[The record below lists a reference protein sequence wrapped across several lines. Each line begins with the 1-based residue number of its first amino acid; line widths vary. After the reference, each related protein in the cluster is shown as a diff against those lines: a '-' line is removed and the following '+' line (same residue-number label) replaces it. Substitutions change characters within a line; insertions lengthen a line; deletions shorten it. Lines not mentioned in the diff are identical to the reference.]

1 MVYYG
6 IITILL
12 FAGILLYFRIADR
25 YNIIDH
31 PNERSS
37 HSEITIR
44 GGGVIFLFAALAAVI
59 MHPEY
64 WLFITGLF
72 LMGIISFMDD
82 VITLSSKI
90 RILVHLAAVTLFFI
104 SIKVFSLPVYEVL
117 ILYFIVIGTINAY
130 NFMDGINGITGAY
143 SMVALGGMQYVNLFK
158 IGFVHEDMIW
168 LPMLACGV
176 FLFFNF
182 RKKAKCFAGD
192 VGSVTIAFWIVTL
205 LVKLILIT
213 HNWSY
218 LLFLAV
224 YGTDSVLTISHRLA
238 LKQNVFKAHRFHL
251 YQIMVN
257 EHKLPH
263 LWIAFSYA
271 LLQAIIIYLVI
282 VSSLQSTLWLFTIVL
297 TPLVII
303 YILLKWLLL
312 WKPAVR

>member
-1 MVYYG
+1 MIYYG
-6 IITILL
+6 IVTILL
-12 FAGILLYFRIADR
+12 FACILLYFRIADR

-44 GGGVIFLFAALAAVI
+44 GGGIIFLFAAIAAVI
-59 MHPEY
+59 VHPEY

-104 SIKVFSLPVYEVL
+104 SIKVFSLPVYEIL

-143 SMVALGGMQYVNLFK
+143 SLVVLGGMQYVNLYRTT
-158 IGFVHEDMIW
+158 FVHEDLIW

-205 LVKLILIT
+205 LIKLILIT

-218 LLFLAV
+218 ILFLAV
-224 YGTDSVLTISHRLA
+224 YGTDSVLTISHRLL

-257 EHKLPH
+257 ERRFSH
-263 LWIAFSYA
+263 LWVAFGYA
-271 LLQAIIIYLVI
+271 LLQTVIISFIIIYPLKTT
-282 VSSLQSTLWLFTIVL
+282 LQLFMIIL
-297 TPLVII
+297 IPLVII
-303 YILLKWLLL
+303 YLLLKLLL
-312 WKPAVR
+312 LKKSTIR

>member
-1 MVYYG
+1 MIYYG
-6 IITILL
+6 VVTILL
-12 FAGILLYFRIADR
+12 FACILLYFLIADR

-44 GGGVIFLFAALAAVI
+44 GGGIIFLFAAITAVTI
-59 MHPEY
+59 HPEY

-104 SIKVFSLPVYEVL
+104 SIKVFPLPVYEIL

-143 SMVALGGMQYVNLFK
+143 SLVVLGGMQYINLYRTT
-158 IGFVHEDMIW
+158 FVHEDLIW

-192 VGSVTIAFWIVTL
+192 VGSVTLAFWIVTL
-205 LVKLILIT
+205 LIKLILIT

-218 LLFLAV
+218 ILFLAV
-224 YGTDSVLTISHRLA
+224 YGTDSVLTISHRLL

-257 EHKLPH
+257 ERRFSH
-263 LWIAFSYA
+263 LWVAFSYA
-271 LLQAIIIYLVI
+271 LLQAVIISFIITYPLKTTF
-282 VSSLQSTLWLFTIVL
+282 QLFMIIL
-297 TPLVII
+297 IPLVVF
-303 YILLKWLLL
+303 YILLKLLL
-312 WKPAVR
+312 LKKSTIR